1 MSFRNR
7 LPGILIGTALL
18 AMGTA
23 HAEDPF
29 LGQIK
34 EIKCVNCTPGWVT
47 LVVHDPIE
55 TRDFELYLKDTD
67 YNKII
72 TPLPG
77 KRIHDRNGECFYW
90 MERPKAPKQPP
101 AGTAPAG
108 AATAGKADPKS
119 PSKEAMVGKSSPG
132 NPAGK
137 GPAVADGKGGDSA
150 HADATMPA
158 HDTTSMVPPPSLEN
172 QGTPSTCIRFYR
184 QTN

>member
-1 MSFRNR
+1 MSLRNR

-18 AMGTA
+18 ALGTA
-23 HAEDPF
+23 QAEDPF

-90 MERPKAPKQPP
+90 MERPKAPKQ
-101 AGTAPAG
+101 APAG
-108 AATAGKADPKS
+108 ASAAGKADPKS
-119 PSKEAMVGKSSPG
+119 PPKEAMVGKAGPENRPG
-132 NPAGK
+132 K
-137 GPAVADGKGGDSA
+137 TT
-150 HADATMPA
+150 ADAGGKAADSTSGSNVTA
-158 HDTTSMVPPPSLEN
+158 HDTSSLLPPPSLEN
-172 QGTPSTCIRFYR
+172 QGTPSACIRFSR

>member
-1 MSFRNR
+1 MSLFNR
-7 LPGILIGTALL
+7 LPGILLGSVFL
-18 AMGTA
+18 AMGAA

-34 EIKCVNCTPGWVT
+34 DIKCVNCKPGWVT

-90 MERPKAPKQPP
+90 MERPKAVKPSGPASTPGAPDAKTPP
-101 AGTAPAG
+101 NEAVVGKTA
-108 AATAGKADPKS
+108 AGKPESKS
-119 PSKEAMVGKSSPG
+119 GSAQNAP
-132 NPAGK
+132 
-137 GPAVADGKGGDSA
+137 GGDSA
-150 HADATMPA
+150 ATGASSPSV
-158 HDTTSMVPPPSLEN
+158 DSSNGLPPPMEEN
-172 QGTPSTCIRFYR
+172 LGTPSTCIRFFR

>member
-1 MSFRNR
+1 MSLRNR

-18 AMGTA
+18 ALGTA
-23 HAEDPF
+23 QAEDPF

-55 TRDFELYLKDTD
+55 MRDFELYLKDTD
-67 YNKII
+67 YNRII

-90 MERPKAPKQPP
+90 MERPRPPKQ
-101 AGTAPAG
+101 APAG
-108 AATAGKADPKS
+108 AADKADPKS
-119 PSKEAMVGKSSPG
+119 PPKEAVVGKSVPASPSG
-132 NPAGK
+132 KVPAK
-137 GPAVADGKGGDSA
+137 ADPRSADSA
-150 HADATMPA
+150 RAGSDGPPR
-158 HDTTSMVPPPSLEN
+158 DTSSLLPPPMLEN